1 MTNNNQGEV
10 SLLDMMNNM
19 KPSDTTATLE
29 RPSSSMSIALDE
41 EKRRRQVLFA
51 SFLLIKL

>member
-1 MTNNNQGEV
+1 MANNNQGEV

-19 KPSDTTATLE
+19 KPSDTTTTLE

-41 EKRRRQVLFA
+41 EKRRRQVFLFI
-51 SFLLIKL
+51 SST